1 MLFLR
6 TTMSRVDCTIWI
18 SHILFS
24 CPYKLT
30 SKDKLV
36 ATYLTYFPEEDGF
49 YKYSQKFTIIV
60 SEQSGLAL
68 RTVQK
73 SIGRLSA
80 IGAIK
85 FVTDE
90 HFTLG
95 DL

>member
-1 MLFLR
+1 
-6 TTMSRVDCTIWI
+6 MSRVDDMVWL

-36 ATYLTYFPEEDGF
+36 ATYLIYYPEEDGF
-49 YKYSQKFTIIV
+49 YKYSPDFTNIIAQ
-60 SEQSGLAL
+60 QSGLAI

-73 SIGRLSA
+73 SIGRLAA

-85 FVTDE
+85 YVTDE

-95 DL
+95 DLQ

>member
-1 MLFLR
+1 
-6 TTMSRVDCTIWI
+6 MSRVNDMVWL

-36 ATYLTYFPEEDGF
+36 ATYLIYYPEEDGF
-49 YKYSQKFTIIV
+49 YKYSPDFTNII
-60 SEQSGLAL
+60 SQQSGLAI

-73 SIGRLSA
+73 SIGRLAA

-85 FVTDE
+85 YVTDE

-95 DL
+95 DLQ

>member
-1 MLFLR
+1 MAH
-6 TTMSRVDCTIWI
+6 TKEHDIIWL
-18 SHILFS
+18 SHILFG

-36 ATYLTYFPEEDGF
+36 ATYLMYYPEEDGF
-49 YKYSQKFTIIV
+49 YKNSPDFTNIIAQ
-60 SEQSGLAL
+60 QSGLAI

-73 SIGRLSA
+73 SMGRLTA

-90 HFTLG
+90 HFVLG